1 MFIPFIPNTTIVN
14 KTIVYSDTV
23 LNFKELGNNLN
34 VTSISGVGEY
44 SFQSCLETIFK
55 SNPNVIFNTIQYS
68 KNNNKI
74 YFYTDNPISTKEWE
88 DKNITKNTYSN
99 VNVEVLKDLKDLFA
113 NQQRGGMDTISI
125 YDVMSLS
132 MKNYYVQ
139 ENIKQKYKVLMNQ
152 KIKNEIGNDYAIV
165 IHDFDYD
172 LNELFISIIDCYIY
186 NDKSLNNSPSE
197 EYKFQKKDGD
207 LYISEA
213 EHEHHEDDMLP
224 LIGDDLSNLYDLF
237 LKSKDYN
244 EQAKRRINP
253 INSGFL
259 VDINRFGVNLYI
271 PKNFIQ
277 NEFSIRLFN
286 GSDDYSYECNSNN
299 VMNLLKGNEDELFKK
314 IFVRI
319 DDCPEW
325 MRSTLYEQRQVQL
338 AEEQKEDEKKAKREK
353 RKELVRKV
361 LPFI

>member
-1 MFIPFIPNTTIVN
+1 
-14 KTIVYSDTV
+14 
-23 LNFKELGNNLN
+23 
-34 VTSISGVGEY
+34 
-44 SFQSCLETIFK
+44 LETVFK
-55 SNPNVIFNTIQYS
+55 ANPNVVFNTIQYS

-74 YFYTDNPISTKEWE
+74 YFYTDIPISTKEWE
-88 DKNITKNTYSN
+88 DKNVTKNTYSN
-99 VNVEVLKDLKDLFA
+99 INVEVLKDLKDLFA

-244 EQAKRRINP
+244 EQAKRRFNP

-299 VMNLLKGNEDELFKK
+299 VMNLLKGNEDN
-314 IFVRI
+314 
-319 DDCPEW
+319 
-325 MRSTLYEQRQVQL
+325 
-338 AEEQKEDEKKAKREK
+338 
-353 RKELVRKV
+353 
-361 LPFI
+361 FIIR